1 MIKIKESSGDLV
13 QEYGALS
20 RKVEFVVRPVTRYIV
35 TRYSK
40 TETTGNSENCGEFL
54 NVGLAN
60 RTAHALSL
68 TELKQNPADEVYYK
82 LYSHDYDELEY
93 PNNGYIQVS

>member
-1 MIKIKESSGDLV
+1 MIKVKNVEIESLN
-13 QEYGALS
+13 

-40 TETTGNSENCGEFL
+40 TETTSNSENCGEFL

-68 TELKQNPADEVYYK
+68 TELKQNPSDEVYYK

>member
-1 MIKIKESSGDLV
+1 MIKIKEIESESV
-13 QEYGALS
+13 N

-40 TETTGNSENCGEFL
+40 SLQDSYDLGRSENCGEFP

-68 TELKQNPADEVYYK
+68 TELKQNPDDEVYYK

>member
-1 MIKIKESSGDLV
+1 MIKVKNVEPENLNH
-13 QEYGALS
+13 
-20 RKVEFVVRPVTRYIV
+20 KVEFVVRPVTRYIV

-40 TETTGNSENCGEFL
+40 TETTGNSENCGEFP

-68 TELKQNPADEVYYK
+68 AELKHNPFDEVYYK

>member
-1 MIKIKESSGDLV
+1 MIKIKDIESESV
-13 QEYGALS
+13 S

-40 TETTGNSENCGEFL
+40 TETTGSSENCGEFP

-60 RTAHALSL
+60 RAAHALSL
-68 TELKQNPADEVYYK
+68 TELKQNPAYEVYYK

>member
-1 MIKIKESSGDLV
+1 MIKVKNIEPENLN
-13 QEYGALS
+13 

-40 TETTGNSENCGEFL
+40 TETTSNSENCGEFL

-68 TELKQNPADEVYYK
+68 TELKHNPSDEVYYK